1 MLNYIMNSAVDTAS
15 PEFFEK
21 MSNTVIG
28 RAGSF
33 LAQRFSDGNTDA
45 LFWVVAASSVLVCL
59 LAPYFLG
66 SINFGII
73 VSKLLHGED
82 IREYGSGNAGMTNM
96 LRTYGK
102 RDAVITLAGDAVK
115 AVVAV
120 ILGKIIFGITG
131 GYIAGFACIVGHAF
145 PCYYRFKGGKGVV
158 VTAATVAV
166 IDWRMFLILLAV
178 FVLMVAIS
186 RFISLGSVTCMLV
199 FPLLVQAMNKGLSI
213 NLFLSIAIAALV
225 VYLHRSN
232 IVRIYH
238 GKESKLSFTKTDK
251 HKKDGSDQPPSSSDA
266 E

>member
-1 MLNYIMNSAVDTAS
+1 MNQAVDINS
-15 PEFFEK
+15 PEFFEE

-28 RAGSF
+28 RVGSY
-33 LAQRFSDGNTDA
+33 LAQSFSDGNTNATFWLVAIVSA
-45 LFWVVAASSVLVCL
+45 LAIILV
-59 LAPYFLG
+59 PYFLG

-73 VSKLLHGED
+73 ISKLFHGED

-120 ILGKIIFGITG
+120 ILGKILFGITG
-131 GYIAGFACIVGHAF
+131 GYIAGFFCIIGHAF
-145 PCYYRFKGGKGVV
+145 PCYYHFKGGKGVV

-166 IDWRMFLILLAV
+166 IDWRIFLILFAL
-178 FVLMVAIS
+178 FVLMVAAF

-199 FPLLVQAMNKGLSI
+199 FPLVAKAMDRGLGI
-213 NLFLSIAIAALV
+213 NMFLSIAIAALV
-225 VYLHRSN
+225 IYLHREN
-232 IVRIYH
+232 IKRIYQ
-238 GKESKLSFTKTDK
+238 GKESKLSFSKTDK
-251 HKKDGSDQPPSSSDA
+251 RKKD